1 MTGTAWQR
9 LSGLDAYRV
18 TQIPRYPDDGRGP
31 DPAARD
37 TRRAQRSAV
46 LTAAYHAAISG
57 AGAASPVALGWVRTA
72 PGSPVH
78 VLVAGAALRGSV
90 GQLTQRGSAGK
101 LHSAAAPTS

>member
-18 TQIPRYPDDGRGP
+18 TQIPRYPDDGPGP

-46 LTAAYHAAISG
+46 LTAAYHAAVSA
-57 AGAASPVALGWVRTA
+57 AGAPVPVA
-72 PGSPVH
+72 
-78 VLVAGAALRGSV
+78 
-90 GQLTQRGSAGK
+90 SAGCGPRRAAQCM
-101 LHSAAAPTS
+101 SWSRARPCAAAPTN